1 MIKISLHYNNQGDL
15 WHFSL
20 DGHAGYADHGQDI
33 VCAAVSMIVINTINS
48 IESFTHEPI
57 KLKEDAPQGY
67 IDCIFPQIQHNQ
79 GSKEAIL
86 LLKSMTLGLES
97 IKKEYGQYIKINIY
111 QGGE

>member
-1 MIKISLHYNNQGDL
+1 MIKISLHYNKQGDL

-48 IESFTHEPI
+48 IESFTEEPTE
-57 KLKEDAPQGY
+57 LKEDAGKGY
-67 IDCIFPQIQHNQ
+67 IDCIFPQIRHNH

-97 IKKEYGQYIKINIY
+97 IKKGYGQYIQINIY